1 MSKQHG
7 KSSPESE
14 VIGLA
19 DNDGGK
25 SNSASTA
32 LVVVVVVLATLC
44 LALAAG
50 RALAYL
56 DKRGSDKPN
65 HRNPLFAVSQGD
77 AAASEKD
84 DDIPDGALRAVEDAD
99 TIAKTA
105 PKHKAEFEKAV
116 LTDDEKDA
124 LELKRRDAMAA
135 KRLELIKQIENAKT
149 PEERARIKK
158 LLETQ

>member
-65 HRNPLFAVSQGD
+65 HRNPLFAAPQGD
-77 AAASEKD
+77 AASEKD

-105 PKHKAEFEKAV
+105 PKHEAEFEKAV
-116 LTDDEKDA
+116 LTEDEKNA
-124 LELKRRDAMAA
+124 LELKRRNAMAA
-135 KRLELIKQIENAKT
+135 KRLELIKQIGNART